1 MALAFDPSTGEA
13 EACTSLGEPQRNLVY
28 KSQMMMMMMMMMM
41 MIRRGE
47 EERRRNNNIQIRFK
61 FRMVKNG
68 TLIRR

>member
-28 KSQMMMMMMMMMM
+28 KSQMMMMMM